1 VVTIAAVLV
10 RQISKS
16 TLNVHHQC
24 EKMDPTQVAAPVAA
38 SEPAAPVVPQVIPV
52 PQAVDVPAPP
62 EVSVPTACTGLQAP
76 APETSSPA
84 VKKVAAKKTS
94 AKAEGELIIP
104 KGSVKRVIKIDK
116 DVRLVAADAVLVITK
131 ATVNTLNTPPTDTHK
146 CEVGYFQN
154 VQELFLEKLGMAAY
168 DRAKDDNRKM
178 VKYEDVAAARAADD
192 NLEFLDGT

>member
-1 VVTIAAVLV
+1 
-10 RQISKS
+10 
-16 TLNVHHQC
+16 
-24 EKMDPTQVAAPVAA
+24 MDPTQVAAPVAA

-62 EVSVPTACTGLQAP
+62 EVSVPTASTGLQAP

-131 ATVNTLNTPPTDTHK
+131 ATVNTFIPRPPPHT

-192 NLEFLDGT
+192 NLEFLDGK